1 MRVLG
6 LSNILMLTSTK
17 TIFSDES
24 TVQSQPNA
32 GRLWVFRKPYKVPRT
47 HGQPQSPQKVPIS
60 LIVWAA
66 VWRDGQSELIFMER
80 DQTLHGKDLLSRIRL
95 L

>member
-1 MRVLG
+1 MR
-6 LSNILMLTSTK
+6 

-32 GRLWVFRKPYKVPRT
+32 GRLWVFRKPYKKFLAPMVNL
-47 HGQPQSPQKVPIS
+47 KVHRKSPIS

-80 DQTLHGKDLLSRIRL
+80 DPNAPRQGYSA
-95 L
+95 